1 MRLLTISDIKLP
13 VTANES
19 ELFKI
24 AQKKLGGKVG
34 YFAIKKKSLDAR
46 DKNNLRYVYTVE
58 CSKDAYKEEI
68 TPLERLAR

>member
-1 MRLLTISDIKLP
+1 MRLITLSDIKLP
-13 VTANES
+13 VTAPES
-19 ELFKI
+19 ELFQL

-58 CSKDAYKEEI
+58 FSKDKKEEEKEL
-68 TPLERLAR
+68 LE